1 MTDPMSMAMIVRLC
15 MTALLLALII
25 NSLCAMFLM
34 HHLDKYWSFN
44 PDLES
49 TNPYRKLHRFHFY
62 GIQILLKKPTLKPV
76 PMGLKLWA
84 GVSVSIE
91 ICVVLVIGAL
101 YIKAKM

>member
-1 MTDPMSMAMIVRLC
+1 MTDPMSITMIVRLC
-15 MTALLLALII
+15 MTALLVALII
-25 NSLCAMFLM
+25 NSLCAMFFM

-44 PDLES
+44 PKLES

-84 GVSVSIE
+84 SISISIE
-91 ICVVLVIGAL
+91 ICVMLVVGAL
-101 YIKAKM
+101 YIKEKV

>member
-1 MTDPMSMAMIVRLC
+1 MTDPMSITMIVRLC
-15 MTALLLALII
+15 MTALLVALII
-25 NSLCAMFLM
+25 NSLCAMFFM

-44 PDLES
+44 PELES

-84 GVSVSIE
+84 GISISIE
-91 ICVVLVIGAL
+91 ICVMLVVGAL
-101 YIKAKM
+101 YIKAKV